1 MQPPPDAK
9 LLQIRAK
16 HFLGEVRVR
25 NFKQTIQIIYGKP
38 QPKTY
43 LPSSTLY
50 FIEQTPS
57 FSKIIYGKPQPKTY
71 LPSSTLILFAIEHE
85 MAPSDKIL

>member
-43 LPSSTLY
+43 LPSSTL
-50 FIEQTPS
+50 
-57 FSKIIYGKPQPKTY
+57 
-71 LPSSTLILFAIEHE
+71 ILFAIEHE